1 MNTSSRLLGLAG
13 AAVAGPSFLLNV
25 YFHDGIMPGPDEVD
39 RMDGWF
45 SLMFMAG
52 AALCVAALLVARP
65 APLGPR
71 GRWFLY
77 VEAAMVAL
85 GAMWSA
91 FIIADPANIDSTN
104 PLILVG
110 DACWPLHQV
119 FMLFVGIAVVRAG
132 RWPSPLRYAAFGPV
146 FGIVALGVGATAGVD
161 YLAAAGI
168 GSGWAIVGLAI
179 AAAPVLARRGRA
191 VAVAAIVAS
200 A

>member
-13 AAVAGPSFLLNV
+13 AAVAGPSFVLNV
-25 YFHDGIMPGPDEVD
+25 FFHDGVMPGPDEVD

-52 AALCVAALLVARP
+52 AALGVAALLLARP

-85 GAMWSA
+85 GAMWA
-91 FIIADPANIDSTN
+91 GFIIADPGNVDSTN
-104 PLILVG
+104 PFVLIG

-119 FMLFVGIAVVRAG
+119 FMLFVGIAVVRSG
-132 RWPSPLRYAAFGPV
+132 RWASPLRFAVFGPV
-146 FGIVALGVGATAGVD
+146 LGIVILGVGFAAGVD

-179 AAAPVLARRGRA
+179 AAAPALTRPGRPVPVGA
-191 VAVAAIVAS
+191 LVAS